1 MLLKFIMSYVTRGD
15 FDAFRTE
22 VRALVG
28 DISREQLGDATSEM
42 RSVIDAKFA
51 EAKKAL
57 LTKVGSRASAAV
69 PISKKVK
76 DATAQYKPEHWQ
88 GDKVKIPRVRDCSPE
103 LGSLRESSARVE
115 LDHCGAERRISASR

>member
-22 VRALVG
+22 MRALMG
-28 DISREQLGDATSEM
+28 DISREQLGDATSEL

-51 EAKKAL
+51 EAEKTL
-57 LTKVGSRASAAV
+57 LTKMGSRAPGTV

-76 DATAQYKPEHWQ
+76 DATAQYKPEQ
-88 GDKVKIPRVRDCSPE
+88 
-103 LGSLRESSARVE
+103 
-115 LDHCGAERRISASR
+115 